1 MTVRNLVKDKIRMST
16 FLTNFMRAARSIT
29 DAERCIAFD
38 SDMIMQDHLNIDAA
52 ELSKKSFSDLVSGWI
67 EEAIAGQKA
76 IIANNLITD
85 PSEAPK
91 TNVHLKDL
99 RMVVAIPIDGYGA
112 IYLDQPIRKGVFERS
127 VVDKIAELAQH
138 ISQSG
143 NTDLSED
150 DMTAMYAKL

>member
-1 MTVRNLVKDKIRMST
+1 MST

-38 SDMIMQDHLNIDAA
+38 TDMNMQDYLNIDAA
-52 ELSKKSFSDLVSGWI
+52 ELGKKSFADLVSSWV
-67 EEAIAGQKA
+67 EQAIAGQKA
-76 IIANNLITD
+76 VIANNLITD

-112 IYLDQPIRKGVFERS
+112 IYLDQPIRKGVFERN
-127 VVDKIAELAQH
+127 VVDKITEMAQR
-138 ISQSG
+138 ISASG
-143 NTDLSED
+143 DTDLSEAD
-150 DMTAMYAKL
+150 LTDMYAEM